1 MNFWVGIIIVAT
13 IGAVVLWAIMRVIV
27 VIKDL
32 RRAEKAFLDD
42 HKTDR

>member
-1 MNFWVGIIIVAT
+1 MNFWVGIIIVAA
-13 IGAVVLWAIMRVIV
+13 IGAVMLWAIMRVVV

-42 HKTDR
+42 HKSDQ